1 MNAIA
6 TVNRKISR
14 KIKWPD
20 RWPHEQNPP
29 AIEATDAYVIKNP
42 QKNKYTK
49 ITNIEIPFS

>member
-1 MNAIA
+1 VNAIA